1 MAPRIGLEQY
11 AQTFRD
17 NAIDADVL
25 CDLTDE
31 HLRELGLPLGARL
44 KLLRAVAALST
55 GQATVSP
62 EITTPAPR
70 TDAERRQVTVMFSDL
85 VGSTALSGRMDPE
98 DVCEIMSAYQNS
110 VAETVRCFGGFVA
123 KYMGDGV
130 LSYFGYPEAHEDDAE
145 R

>member
-1 MAPRIGLEQY
+1 MNLDIDGWLRGIGLEQY

-55 GQATVSP
+55 GHTPVSP
-62 EITTPAPR
+62 EITTPAFQRKKPLVQGHEWSSR
-70 TDAERRQVTVMFSDL
+70 CRSIPNAFRSFQIRLSDSFSFGRR
-85 VGSTALSGRMDPE
+85 
-98 DVCEIMSAYQNS
+98 
-110 VAETVRCFGGFVA
+110 
-123 KYMGDGV
+123 K
-130 LSYFGYPEAHEDDAE
+130 
-145 R
+145 